1 MTVRT
6 LPGPVR
12 RNAQPLRAFP
22 PGSAGKQASGRK
34 ATRMNIKIDRQ
45 DKVPVYLQIVDQIKT
60 QILRGTL
67 PAGSTLPSER
77 ALAQLLDIHRNT
89 VVKAYSEL
97 KSDDWIESRQGVGYI
112 VSSAQCECP
121 GESVPEK
128 AESGDTEIRRS
139 KRVNWVG
146 EIKKEYLE
154 MEKTFDDLF
163 QRFTDE
169 SRYSLGSGIAS
180 YEVFNTEKVASDI
193 AFLLTEGRKSQYFY
207 SPYKGDRFLRQK
219 LVSFLGTKGIKA
231 SAGEIQILSETNQA
245 LDFIATL
252 LVRKGDVVLME
263 EPVSPDTYRAMEL
276 AGSKVYTIPVDQDG
290 MRCDILERM
299 VIQKK
304 PRLIFVNSSFH
315 DPTGNILPL
324 ERRRKIIEISN
335 HYRIPVVEEDAAS
348 ELVYEGE
355 KLPPIKTLDTSGN
368 VIYIYSFS
376 LSFLP
381 GLSLAVVVANKEL
394 IGSLSYLVSVR
405 LMSTDWMTQKL
416 LGLYLDNGTYYQ
428 ALEVFCRNYK
438 EKQQIVCEKLDGMK
452 PLGVAYHRPRG
463 GIYIWCKLPDGVDSK
478 SFINRAYN
486 MGVSLLPGYVF
497 YPHKNGGR
505 NHIRINYSYES
516 KERLCAGMDIMRR
529 ALEEELL
536 EREK

>member
-1 MTVRT
+1 MTMRT

-22 PGSAGKQASGRK
+22 PEPAGKQASGRK
-34 ATRMNIKIDRQ
+34 ETRMNIKIDRQ

-180 YEVFNTEKVASDI
+180 YEVFNTEKVANDI

-381 GLSLAVVVANKEL
+381 GLSLAFVVANKEL

-428 ALEVFCRNYK
+428 ALEVFRRNYK

>member
-1 MTVRT
+1 
-6 LPGPVR
+6 
-12 RNAQPLRAFP
+12 
-22 PGSAGKQASGRK
+22 
-34 ATRMNIKIDRQ
+34 MNINIDRQ

-180 YEVFNTEKVASDI
+180 YEVFNTEKVANDI

-428 ALEVFCRNYK
+428 ALEVFRRNYK